1 MSGRTRRTDMAHVNT
16 SKRGLG
22 AAAALVVLS
31 LTACGNDSNSKASSA
46 TVQSPTG
53 SNSNGDHSLSGGTT
67 GAPAADTTA
76 TGADHATALP
86 AQVVTPSDHKLVIV
100 MTVGVEVA
108 DTAAAV
114 DKVIGLA
121 AAHGGQLYN
130 SSLDLTDPL
139 TAAGDLVFKLP
150 PAEVDAFLH
159 GLEEGIGRR
168 TGLQGTT
175 SDVTTQ
181 LSDLDAQIVTAQK
194 SVDRVRALLTAAK
207 DLGEVIT
214 LEGELS
220 TRETHLE
227 QLLAQQSG
235 LSNQVAMA
243 TITVHLTTAPA
254 AAAATSKKDKGIGS
268 AFRSGW
274 RAFLLVLLAFV
285 LFVGYTAPFLLMG
298 AVVLL
303 VAWGV
308 NRRRPGG
315 PSRSRSAVPQPPPAP
330 DEDPHTSS
338 PDYADAARTP

>member
-1 MSGRTRRTDMAHVNT
+1 MAHVNT
-16 SKRGLG
+16 PKRGLG
-22 AAAALVVLS
+22 TAAALVLLT
-31 LTACGNDSNSKASSA
+31 LTACGGDNKASSA
-46 TVQSPTG
+46 TDQPPAQSNPTG
-53 SNSNGDHSLSGGTT
+53 DRSLSGGGQDAGNT
-67 GAPAADTTA
+67 APADTTA
-76 TGADHATALP
+76 AGADPGTALP
-86 AQVVTPSDHKLVIV
+86 TRVVTPGDRKLVIV

-108 DTAAAV
+108 DAAAAV

-150 PAEVDAFLH
+150 PAEVDAFLR
-159 GLEEGIGRR
+159 GLEPGIGRR

-181 LSDLDAQIVTAQK
+181 LSDLDAQILTAQR
-194 SVDRVRALLTAAK
+194 SVERVRGLLAAAS

-235 LSNQVAMA
+235 LDGQVAMA
-243 TITVHLTTAPA
+243 TITVHLTTAPVVV
-254 AAAATSKKDKGIGS
+254 AATTTKEDKGIGS

-274 RAFLLVLLAFV
+274 KAFLLVLVAVV
-285 LFVGYTAPFLLMG
+285 LFVGYTAPFMLIG
-298 AVVLL
+298 ALALL
-303 VAWGV
+303 VAWRV
-308 NRRRPGG
+308 NRRRPGA
-315 PSRSRSAVPQPPPAP
+315 PSRNRSAVPQRPPAP

-338 PDYADAARTP
+338 PDFADAARTP

>member
-1 MSGRTRRTDMAHVNT
+1 MAHVNT
-16 SKRGLG
+16 PKRGLG
-22 AAAALVVLS
+22 AAAALALLT
-31 LTACGNDSNSKASSA
+31 LTACSDGSDSKASSA
-46 TVQSPTG
+46 TIESPAG
-53 SNSNGDHSLSGGTT
+53 SNSNGDRSLSGGTT
-67 GAPAADTTA
+67 GAAPVDINAADP
-76 TGADHATALP
+76 GTALP
-86 AQVVTPSDHKLVIV
+86 TQVVTPGDHKLVIV

-108 DTAAAV
+108 DTAVAV

-150 PAEVDAFLH
+150 PTEVDAFLH

-181 LSDLDAQIVTAQK
+181 LSDLDAQILTAQK
-194 SVDRVRALLTAAK
+194 SVERVRALLTSAK

-235 LSNQVAMA
+235 LDGQVAMA
-243 TITVHLTTAPA
+243 TITVHLTTAPPA
-254 AAAATSKKDKGIGS
+254 AAAASKKDKGIGS

-274 RAFLLVLLAFV
+274 RAFLLVLFAFV
-285 LFVGYTAPFLLMG
+285 LFVGYTAPFLLIG

-315 PSRSRSAVPQPPPAP
+315 PSRNRSAVPQPPPAP

-338 PDYADAARTP
+338 PDYADAARNP